1 MPKFGFLKF
10 EMQLESASSGAIRVE
25 GMVPVRRAGL
35 VAGVLVASLSTSA
48 LAAVPSAEEFYQS
61 AMKLKRKGA
70 IAIFS
75 RGEIK
80 RLVGEIKVA
89 GEKVK
94 ETRLT
99 AERTGGKGRYCPPK
113 NSPRMG
119 ADEYLKGLSAIP
131 ATARRSI
138 DLVEATTRILE
149 KKFPCKG

>member
-1 MPKFGFLKF
+1 MV
-10 EMQLESASSGAIRVE
+10 AA
-25 GMVPVRRAGL
+25 GMAL
-35 VAGVLVASLSTSA
+35 ASLSTPV
-48 LAAVPSAEEFYQS
+48 LGAAPTAEEFYQS

-80 RLVGEIKVA
+80 RLVNEIKVA

-94 ETRLT
+94 ETRLA
-99 AERTGGKGRYCPPK
+99 AERSGGKGRYCPPK

-119 ADEYLKGLSAIP
+119 ADEYLKGLSTIP
-131 ATARRSI
+131 APARRTI

-149 KKFPCKG
+149 KKFPCPR

>member
-1 MPKFGFLKF
+1 
-10 EMQLESASSGAIRVE
+10 
-25 GMVPVRRAGL
+25 MVA
-35 VAGVLVASLSTSA
+35 AGVALASLSTPV
-48 LAAVPSAEEFYQS
+48 LAAAPTAEEFYQS
-61 AMKLKRKGA
+61 ATKLKRKGA

-94 ETRLT
+94 ETRLA
-99 AERTGGKGRYCPPK
+99 AERSGGKGRYCPPK

-131 ATARRSI
+131 APARRSI

-149 KKFPCKG
+149 KKFPCRVN